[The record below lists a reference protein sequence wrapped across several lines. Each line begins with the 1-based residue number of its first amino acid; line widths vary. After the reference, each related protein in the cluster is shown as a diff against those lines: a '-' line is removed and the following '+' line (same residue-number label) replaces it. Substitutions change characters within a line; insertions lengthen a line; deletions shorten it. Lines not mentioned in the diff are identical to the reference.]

1 MSLASPEKDPLEPLW
16 NKATQAG
23 NAGDFPGLIFAWR
36 ALVEHG
42 VMQVCA
48 HIGQLYERGAEGG
61 AEGVEKDINQALFW
75 YHKAVFECDDPLAH
89 LGLGRAYYNGV
100 GEVKNIEQARKH
112 FEAAHSYGLP
122 QARIYLGVMYYFGNG
137 VERDVELAKKY
148 LESAAA
154 EGFAYAYLLLAR
166 FALHEGKLFK
176 AISTA
181 VKGCLLIKKIADK
194 DHMDPRLLGIGIP
207 LKKQ

>member
-1 MSLASPEKDPLEPLW
+1 MNLVSPEEKDPLEPLW

-42 VMQVCA
+42 VVQVCA
-48 HIGQLYERGAEGG
+48 HIGQVYETGGEGI
-61 AEGVEKDINQALFW
+61 EKDINQALFW
-75 YHKAVFECDDPLAH
+75 YRKAIFECDDPLAH

-100 GEVKNIEQARKH
+100 GEAKNIEQARKH

-137 VERDVELAKKY
+137 VECDVELAKKY

-154 EGFAYAYLLLAR
+154 DGFAYAYLLLAR
-166 FALHEGKLFK
+166 FALHERRLFE

-181 VKGCLLIKKIADK
+181 VKGWRLGKKIADK
-194 DHMDPRLLGIGIP
+194 DPTDPRLLGIVIP

>member
-1 MSLASPEKDPLEPLW
+1 MNLVSPEEKDPLEPLW

-42 VMQVCA
+42 VVQVCA
-48 HIGQLYERGAEGG
+48 HIGQVYETGGEGI
-61 AEGVEKDINQALFW
+61 EKDINQALFW
-75 YHKAVFECDDPLAH
+75 YRRAVFECDDPLAH

-137 VERDVELAKKY
+137 VECDVELAKKY

-154 EGFAYAYLLLAR
+154 DGFAYAYLLLAR
-166 FALHEGKLFK
+166 FALHERRLFK
-176 AISTA
+176 AISGA

-194 DHMDPRLLGIGIP
+194 DPTDPRLLGIEIP